1 MMYRA
6 VSVYWISVLLVP
18 SVVSAQQMS
27 ARVVGGTADAG
38 RLEILYNG
46 TWSTV
51 CGIMFRQEEA
61 LVACRM
67 LGFNST
73 TAVAV
78 GSDKYGAGSG
88 PILFS
93 DLQCE
98 GNETSLAQCP
108 HRGVYIHDCTHWHDV
123 GVMCNFPQQMS
134 ARVVGGTAAAGRL
147 EILYD
152 GTWSTVC
159 GYKFGQRE
167 ALVACRMLGFN
178 STTAVAVGS
187 VKYGEGSGLI
197 LFDLLQC
204 VGNETSLAQCKHWG
218 LYKQYCHHL
227 WDVGVMCNNTQQMS
241 ARVVGGTADAGR
253 LEILYDGT
261 WSTVCGNR
269 FGQREALVA
278 CRMLGF
284 YSTTAVAVGS
294 AKYGAGSGPILFDV
308 LQCVGNETSL
318 EQCQHSGFYKQY
330 FGHSYDV
337 GVMCNITDQMTAR
350 LAGGTSQ
357 AGRLEIFFNGE
368 WSTVCNKQF
377 GQEEAE
383 VACRMMGFKSG
394 GAAAVSPS
402 RYGQGSG
409 HILLNNVTCQGT
421 ETSLEQC
428 WHDPL
433 YTSYCDHSQDVG
445 VVCNITDQ
453 MTAHLANGTSQAGRL
468 EIFFN
473 GEWST
478 VCNKQF
484 GQEEAEVACRML
496 GFKSGGA
503 AAVSPRLYGQ
513 VSGHI
518 LLNNVVCQGTE
529 TSLTQCQHSGLYT
542 NACNH
547 SRDVGVVCNITNNMS
562 ARLVH
567 GTSAAGRL
575 EILFNQEWTT
585 VCDRGFGQEEAQ
597 VACRMLGFNS
607 TGAAAV
613 SSVVYGAGSGHIFLD
628 ELNCKG
634 TETNLEICSNSMF
647 YLNSCKH
654 SNDVGIVCDIEL
666 RLTGTSRTRQ
676 DLGLVEMK
684 TGSTWQAVCV
694 SDVTTATV
702 ACRQLRLPTGA
713 AVHTGALLYE
723 ARKIPVLEVS
733 FTCEGHENNLFHCGQ
748 NVDGY
753 KSECDDSDVGVF
765 CTDIPSVYIVSAND
779 SYPLMAGNKST
790 LRCLTPNSYTIAE
803 KPVWSETAGG
813 RPDGDLL
820 IFEPLTRTHNMRRVT
835 CNLTSVKNISGDS
848 LVLNVYYEPV
858 IRISPMSNVNTTRTE
873 NLVLYEITQG
883 QDVIFVCKADSNPPS
898 ASITWRGIVSSD
910 TGELSITAADNRHSG
925 TYTCTVTTET
935 VDGDD
940 RLPLKSSHR
949 LIINVKGFIHHLSL
963 LLMLLHI
970 ERESKYQI
978 KIKWKMLMF

>member
-18 SVVSAQQMS
+18 SVAQQMPARVVNGTADAGRLEILYDGTWGTVCDDGFGQAEALVACRMLGYNSTTAVAVGSDKYGVGSGPILLDDLQCEGNETSLAQCKHPRFYTHDCQHSEDVGVACNIISAQQMS

-383 VACRMMGFKSG
+383 VACRMM
-394 GAAAVSPS
+394 
-402 RYGQGSG
+402 
-409 HILLNNVTCQGT
+409 
-421 ETSLEQC
+421 
-428 WHDPL
+428 
-433 YTSYCDHSQDVG
+433 
-445 VVCNITDQ
+445 
-453 MTAHLANGTSQAGRL
+453 
-468 EIFFN
+468 
-473 GEWST
+473 
-478 VCNKQF
+478 
-484 GQEEAEVACRML
+484 